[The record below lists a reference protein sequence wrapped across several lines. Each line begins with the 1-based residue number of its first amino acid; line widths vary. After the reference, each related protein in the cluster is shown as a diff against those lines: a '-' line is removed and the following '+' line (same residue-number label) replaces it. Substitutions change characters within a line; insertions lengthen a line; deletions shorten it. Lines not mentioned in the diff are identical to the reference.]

1 MKKHFLLTKTLL
13 VALLCLVGQSVWA
26 TVTPVSQD
34 YSSGTADWTS
44 GNTGRYTV
52 DMNAGGYLTVN
63 AVSNGNNGATITG
76 STVNGK
82 AAAGDD
88 FESSDDFTLLFD
100 LQLTGG
106 NGQPSWFHINDAS
119 NNCGG
124 EEAVGTHML
133 TLQQT
138 AANGTTWRINGATD
152 KTVTMSKSTWYTFQ
166 LSKKGSLLYL
176 TVTPTAGGAPVFA
189 QQQITVNSLKGGL
202 GNMIFQT
209 KRYYAFMAID
219 NVVLRAWQSG
229 DTPAGVPTTYTIKY
243 ENETGV
249 KIADDVQANGLVGD
263 EVTASAA
270 QMAPVTYNAQKYI
283 YKSGNKDLTL
293 VATAASNVITLVYR
307 EAETYSYK
315 VTSSIGTVLVNSS
328 DFEGETVTVPY
339 PKYELDGTDLKEAAK
354 SGGTAWYAK
363 SYTLDADLDET
374 ITYSNAATPIEN
386 VVFYIEG
393 ENITGATVS
402 TSNNAN
408 IRNSNAAVGY
418 AAGTAGADDLT
429 ITTLAPG
436 KYKIVA
442 NVHTSSSSGGTTT
455 FILGANNFAAVGTAS
470 QYNTE
475 KTSDEFTIYENTDL
489 VLQAGGGAQNAVD
502 YVYVIKTGS
511 ATVPATL
518 GSNGY
523 ATFASPYALDLTTA
537 NLPSGVTAYKAS
549 VSGTTVTFTALNQTV
564 PANTGVLLRGTT
576 GTVNIPVAAT
586 GTAVEGNAFLVNNGG
601 AKFTGDD
608 SYYYFGLL
616 KDSNPLTFRKFVPST
631 TAIPADK
638 AYLKVSKSSLG
649 SSARGLEFVFDD
661 EVTGVNEVRV
671 KNLTPALSQGE
682 GAWFDLQG
690 RKVAQPQKGLYIV
703 NGKKVVLK

>member
-44 GNTGRYTV
+44 GSTGRYTV

-63 AVSNGNNGATITG
+63 AVGNGNNGATITG

-106 NGQPSWFHINDAS
+106 NNQPSWFHINDAS
-119 NNCGG
+119 NSGG
-124 EEAVGTHML
+124 NETVGSHML
-133 TLQQT
+133 SLQQT
-138 AANGTTWRINGATD
+138 AAGGTTWRINGATD
-152 KTVTMSKSTWYTFQ
+152 KTVAMSKSTWYTFQ

-189 QQQITVNSLKGGL
+189 QQQIAVNSSKGGL

-209 KRYYAFMAID
+209 KRYYSFMAID

-283 YKSGNKDLTL
+283 YKSGNQNLTL

-363 SYTLDADLDET
+363 SYTLAADLDET

-418 AAGTAGADDLT
+418 AAGTAGDDDLT
-429 ITTLAPG
+429 ITTLSPG

-442 NVHTSSSSGGTTT
+442 NVHTSSTGGGTTT

-511 ATVPATL
+511 ATTPVTL
-518 GSNGY
+518 GTNGY

-549 VSGTTVTFTALNQTV
+549 VSGTTVTFTALDQTV
-564 PANTGVLLRGTT
+564 PANTGVLLKGT

-586 GTAVEGNAFLVNNGG
+586 GTAVEGNDFLVNEGG
-601 AKFTGDD
+601 ATFAGDD

-616 KDSNPLTFRKFVPST
+616 KDSDPLTFRKFVPSA

-638 AYLKVSKSSLG
+638 AYLKVLKSSVDAT
-649 SSARGLEFVFDD
+649 ARGLEFVFDD
-661 EVTGVNEVRV
+661 EVTGVNEVR
-671 KNLTPALSQGE
+671 SQKE
-682 GAWFDLQG
+682 DVRSEWFDLQG
-690 RKVAQPQKGLYIV
+690 RKVAQPTKGLYIV

>member
-1 MKKHFLLTKTLL
+1 MKLKHLLMKTLF
-13 VALLCLVGQSVWA
+13 VAAGLCVGQSVWA

-63 AVSNGNNGATITG
+63 AVGSGDNGATITG

-88 FESSDDFTLLFD
+88 FESSDDFTLFFD
-100 LQLTGG
+100 LQLNGG
-106 NGQPSWFHINDAS
+106 SNQTSWFHINDAS

-124 EEAVGTHML
+124 NETAGTHML
-133 TLQQT
+133 SLKQT
-138 AANGTTWRINGATD
+138 AANGTTWQINGATD

-176 TVTPTAGGAPVFA
+176 TVTPTAGGDPVFA
-189 QQQITVNSLKGGL
+189 QQQITVNSSKGGL

-209 KRYYAFMAID
+209 KRYYSFMAID

-243 ENETGV
+243 ENEASE

-263 EVTASAA
+263 VVTASAA

-283 YKSGNKDLTL
+283 YKSGNQNLTL

-307 EAETYSYK
+307 EAETYTYK

-328 DFEGETVTVPY
+328 DFEGETITVPY
-339 PKYELDGTDLKEAAK
+339 PKYELDGTDLKEAPQ
-354 SGGTAWYAK
+354 SGGSAWYAK
-363 SYTLDADLDET
+363 SYTLTANLDET

-418 AAGTAGADDLT
+418 AAGTAGADNLT

-436 KYKIVA
+436 KYMIVA
-442 NVHTSSSSGGTTT
+442 NVHTSSSGGGTTT
-455 FILGANNFAAVGTAS
+455 FILGANNFAAVGNAS
-470 QYNTE
+470 SHNTV
-475 KTSDEFTIYENTDL
+475 KISDEFTIYENTDL

-511 ATVPATL
+511 ATVSKAISSFGWAT
-518 GSNGY
+518 Y
-523 ATFASPYALDLTTA
+523 CSPYALDLEHATGLTDA
-537 NLPSGVTAYKAS
+537 FIVTGGEGGVLTKTS
-549 VSGTTVTFTALNQTV
+549 VKGGTV
-564 PANTGVLLRGTT
+564 PANTGLLLKADEGTATIPVVASSSTNVSGNQLVGKTEAYNLAAEGGYVLLNGDN
-576 GTVNIPVAAT
+576 GFGFYKNN
-586 GTAVEGNAFLVNNGG
+586 NAFTVG
-601 AKFTGDD
+601 ANTAYLPAGFATDGARIFFSFDD
-608 SYYYFGLL
+608 
-616 KDSNPLTFRKFVPST
+616 DV
-631 TAIPADK
+631 TAINEA
-638 AYLKVSKSSLG
+638 KSQQPTAIG
-649 SSARGLEFVFDD
+649 QF
-661 EVTGVNEVRV
+661 
-671 KNLTPALSQGE
+671 
-682 GAWFDLQG
+682 FDLQG
-690 RKVAQPQKGLYIV
+690 RKVAQPAKGLYIV
-703 NGKKVVLK
+703 NGKKVAIK